1 ARGATARA
9 RRNHPM
15 ERDDL
20 EAGGLD
26 DVGADDPGMT
36 DEKGGEELVAASADP
51 VTANGEDAGD
61 TSLLA
66 DREARKSLVEALLF
80 ASDEPLTFALLKKAT
95 GNMAAAELR
104 VVLEELKVEY
114 DASRRGVALLEVAGG
129 YVLVTRESWAPWVE
143 RLMKGKRKVR
153 LSRAAL
159 ETVAVVAYKQPITR
173 GEIERIR
180 GVDAGGVLA
189 TLLERDLVMI
199 KGRDP
204 GPGKPLLYGS
214 TQEFLNY
221 FGLNKL
227 SDLPRLDE
235 ISALAAKNPAWSDAE
250 KARFERAGIEP
261 IDFEGDQPPALEL
274 GAGADS
280 DGGDG
285 RRFGVGDDSEP
296 ETRDSGEHGL
306 PEGLEAVDSRYFRE
320 PLEPAENDDDSTE
333 RHRGDDAEA

>member
-1 ARGATARA
+1 
-9 RRNHPM
+9 M
-15 ERDDL
+15 ERH
-20 EAGGLD
+20 
-26 DVGADDPGMT
+26 
-36 DEKGGEELVAASADP
+36 EKAPLI
-51 VTANGEDAGD
+51 
-61 TSLLA
+61 
-66 DREARKSLVEALLF
+66 EALLF
-80 ASDEPLTFALLKKAT
+80 ACDEPLTIPAIRKVADDVT
-95 GNMAAAELR
+95 PAEIREIMDGLR
-104 VVLEELKVEY
+104 AEY
-114 DASRRGVALLEVAGG
+114 DDGARGVALLEVAGG
-129 YVLVTRESWAPWVE
+129 FVLVTREAWAPWVE
-143 RLMKGKRKVR
+143 KLMKGKRKVR

-250 KARFERAGIEP
+250 KARFERAGILP
-261 IDFEGDQPPALEL
+261 IDFDGDQPEILALGE
-274 GAGADS
+274 GEADAAL
-280 DGGDG
+280 
-285 RRFGVGDDSEP
+285 
-296 ETRDSGEHGL
+296 HGL
-306 PEGLEAVDSRYFRE
+306 PEGLEPVDARHFRE
-320 PLEPAENDDDSTE
+320 SLEASGEESAERPGGEDV
-333 RHRGDDAEA
+333 EA